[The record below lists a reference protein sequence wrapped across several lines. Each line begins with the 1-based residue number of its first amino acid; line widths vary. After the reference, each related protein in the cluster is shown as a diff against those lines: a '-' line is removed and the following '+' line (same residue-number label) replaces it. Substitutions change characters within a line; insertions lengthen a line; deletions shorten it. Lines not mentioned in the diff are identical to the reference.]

1 MGGFV
6 TYSGIDVATCD
17 SGDPSSTPD
26 GTKFEYEFVIEVDA
40 EAGSTISPVTYAY
53 DHHYVVK
60 CFYNKEQE
68 NLMASF
74 QPRHSLTDSGSGK
87 SVNLNN
93 NQPLK

>member
-6 TYSGIDVATCD
+6 TYSGINVATCD
-17 SGDPSSTPD
+17 PGDPSSTPD
-26 GTKFEYEFVIEVDA
+26 ETKFEYEFVIEVDA